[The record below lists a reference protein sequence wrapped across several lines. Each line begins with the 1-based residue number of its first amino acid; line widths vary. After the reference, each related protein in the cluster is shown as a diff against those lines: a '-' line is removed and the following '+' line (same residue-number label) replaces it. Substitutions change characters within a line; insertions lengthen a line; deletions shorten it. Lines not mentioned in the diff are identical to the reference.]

1 MVKCEDLAYKI
12 ADLLGVSTGTVQK
25 YIEPTKIKIEKFK
38 GIRLYCMI
46 YSNALIVIYNLLDTI
61 KSINQ
66 RINLSKL
73 DIFAI
78 SK

>member
-1 MVKCEDLAYKI
+1 
-12 ADLLGVSTGTVQK
+12 
-25 YIEPTKIKIEKFK
+25 
-38 GIRLYCMI
+38 MI

-73 DIFAI
+73 DILQSLNRCSVNLRLHELKI
-78 SK
+78 ENYITDYILRGIVINLLT